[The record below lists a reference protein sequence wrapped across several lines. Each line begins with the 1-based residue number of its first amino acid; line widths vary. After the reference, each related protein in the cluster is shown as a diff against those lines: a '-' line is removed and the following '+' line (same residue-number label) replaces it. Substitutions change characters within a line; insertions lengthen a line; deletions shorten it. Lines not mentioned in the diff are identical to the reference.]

1 MKKTAMLL
9 FVFGI
14 LTGCNRSPVV
24 DIHAEADAINKIED
38 EWTAAIIAKDIDK
51 ILSIFAPEAVVMNAN
66 TPACVGLQ
74 SIRKSLESWFSD
86 TTIFH
91 DTFASAIDTIEVSS
105 AGDLAFVRGN
115 SRLNI
120 STLRGVVEET
130 DKWITI
136 YRKING
142 EWKAIV
148 DIWNSDQPLIKE

>member
-1 MKKTAMLL
+1 MKNTIVLICACIFL
-9 FVFGI
+9 I
-14 LTGCNRSPVV
+14 GCTRTPKV
-24 DIHAEADAINKIED
+24 DALAEINAIRKIEAQ
-38 EWTAAIIAKDIDK
+38 WVAAIKTKDTDK

-74 SIRKSLESWFSD
+74 SIRKSQESWFSD

-91 DTFASAIDTIEVSS
+91 STFTSTVDTIEVSAS
-105 AGDLAFVRGN
+105 GDLAYARGN
-115 SRLNI
+115 SQLNI
-120 STLRGVVEET
+120 GTPNGIVEET

-148 DIWNSDQPLIKE
+148 DIWNSDKPMEDQ

>member
-24 DIHAEADAINKIED
+24 DIRAEADVINKIED
-38 EWTAAIIAKDIDK
+38 EWTAAIISKDIDK
-51 ILSIFAPEAVVMNAN
+51 IMSIFAQEAVVMNAYA
-66 TPACVGLQ
+66 PAFIGIQ

-86 TTIFH
+86 ITISH
-91 DTFASAIDTIEVSS
+91 DTFVSAIDTIEVSS
-105 AGDLAFVRGN
+105 AGDLAYVRGN
-115 SRLNI
+115 SRLTI
-120 STLRGVVEET
+120 STPGGVVEET

-136 YRKING
+136 YRQING

-148 DIWNSDQPLIKE
+148 DIWNSDMPILPE